1 MKPSD
6 KPASDQ
12 PAMHR
17 RQMLG
22 VAGTTGALAVAA
34 TVLATRP
41 DEPQQPTPGDDR
53 AAPPKGGG
61 YRVTD
66 HVLRYYRTAKV

>member
-1 MKPSD
+1 MKQANQ
-6 KPASDQ
+6 PASDQ
-12 PAMHR
+12 PTLQR
-17 RQMLG
+17 RKMLG

-34 TVLATRP
+34 TVAAKRQG
-41 DEPQQPTPGDDR
+41 EPQAPAPGEG
-53 AAPPKGGG
+53 AGAPLKGGG